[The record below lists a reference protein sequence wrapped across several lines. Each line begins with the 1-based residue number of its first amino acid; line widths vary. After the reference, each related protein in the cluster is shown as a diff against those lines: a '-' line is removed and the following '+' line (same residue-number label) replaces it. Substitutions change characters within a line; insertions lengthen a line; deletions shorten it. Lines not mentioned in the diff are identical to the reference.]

1 MTRLAPASLV
11 GLLAAAACTGT
22 ITDGRGG
29 DSNDQTPP
37 VIEVTSPAR
46 GTVTEDSSVVLAGS
60 VTDTQSA
67 VSLKVNGE
75 AVPVNPDGS
84 FSTTIQVGE
93 GITLFDTIATDAAGN
108 EANDARAVLAG
119 QLVPQETPVAEGVV
133 ANLSGE
139 AMKGLGSLVSN
150 LANNTDFT
158 ALATSLNPV
167 VDAGGGGCNS
177 ARVYV
182 NSVGHSGIE
191 VGVNPVTGGVGAAV
205 TMRSLVVQGSVSF
218 RALCIGGSAS
228 WTITADD
235 YDVGGTIQPTLSAG
249 TINIAL
255 AGVTSEFRGFNL
267 DVNNIPGFIE
277 NIFEDDV
284 RDKLAQI
291 LRDKVNEMVPPLTTA
306 FLAEFLAGAWDVS
319 FLGQTVSLSVT
330 PSAMNWTE
338 QGGTIVLDT
347 GASVLGVEGANYL
360 SSPRPRPS
368 EADMASTGL
377 RIGLADDVLNQLLAG
392 IWASGAL
399 EGAMVPGDSAA
410 IGAALGGDVASATMT
425 LMLPPVANFDTTT
438 GTSRITIGDMV
449 VTAVDPAGATL
460 ASFVVSADI
469 DLAVETTSDGRVKVV
484 TRTPRILGQVLE
496 QAPTLLV
503 PLDKLKVAAISEL
516 AIKTMSLQAD
526 SLLENLPVPGLADA
540 TIMAPTFQ
548 PVMGYMLMGGN
559 IEFAPP
565 AVP

>member
-1 MTRLAPASLV
+1 MTRLTPA
-11 GLLAAAACTGT
+11 LLAGFLAACTGT
-22 ITDGRGG
+22 ITDGKGG
-29 DSNDQTPP
+29 ADNDHTPP
-37 VIEVTSPAR
+37 VVEVQSPPR
-46 GTVTEDSSVVLAGS
+46 GTVTEDTSVVVAGR
-60 VTDTQSA
+60 VTDSQSA
-67 VSLKVNGE
+67 VSLKVNGQ
-75 AVPVNPDGS
+75 AVAVDPDGS
-84 FSTTIQVGE
+84 FSTTIEVGD

-139 AMKGLGSLVSN
+139 AMKGLGGVVSN

-158 ALATSLNPV
+158 ALATALNPV

-182 NSVGHSGIE
+182 SSVEHGGVE
-191 VGVNPVTGGVGAAV
+191 VGVNPVAGGLQAAV
-205 TMRSLVVQGSVSF
+205 VLRSLVVRGSVSF

-228 WTITADD
+228 WTISADD
-235 YDVGGTIQPTLSAG
+235 YDVGGIIQPTLADG
-249 TINIAL
+249 NINIGL
-255 AGVTSEFRGFNL
+255 ASVVSEFRGFNL

-291 LRDKVNEMVPPLTTA
+291 LRDKVNELVPSTATA

-330 PSAMNWTE
+330 PSAMSWTE
-338 QGGTIVLDT
+338 LGGTIVLDT
-347 GASVLGVEGANYL
+347 SATVAGVEGADYL

-377 RIGLADDVLNQLLAG
+377 RVGLADDVINQLLAG

-399 EGAMVPGDSAA
+399 EDAMVPGDADA
-410 IGAALGGDVASATMT
+410 LGAAFGGEVASATMT
-425 LMLPPVANFDTTT
+425 LMLPPVANFDTTS
-438 GTSRITIGDMV
+438 GTARITIGDMM
-449 VTAVDPAGATL
+449 VTAIDPAGATL

-469 DLAVETTSDGRVKVV
+469 DLAVDTSSDGRVKVV
-484 TRTPRILGQVLE
+484 TRTPRILAQVLE

-516 AIKTMSLQAD
+516 AIKTISLKAD
-526 SLLENLPVPGLADA
+526 SLLETLPVPGLADA
-540 TIMAPTFQ
+540 TIMSPTFQ
-548 PVMGYMLMGGN
+548 PVMGYMLLGGQ